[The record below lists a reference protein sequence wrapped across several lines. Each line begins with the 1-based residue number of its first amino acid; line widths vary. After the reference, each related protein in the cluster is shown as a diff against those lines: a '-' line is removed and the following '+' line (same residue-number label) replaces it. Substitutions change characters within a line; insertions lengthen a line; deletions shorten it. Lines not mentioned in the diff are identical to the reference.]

1 MRLFRNFMI
10 GLFLTIAGIGALLF
24 IPSQQPPAPMP
35 WQITIM
41 PDGKSKVFGIHIG
54 TTTYNYTIEL
64 FHEFGKIAA
73 FSEEGKASTV
83 EAFFDSVH
91 LAGITGKLVLNL
103 DVPEQQVTEMMS
115 RAYEARLQDSGAH
128 RYELRNSDK
137 ASVINAPITAITYI
151 PSVKLNA
158 DIARFRFGEPASI
171 SQDTLDANTSIWH
184 YPVVGLTIRMNE
196 NNKTILQY
204 Q

>member
-1 MRLFRNFMI
+1 LI
-10 GLFLTIAGIGALLF
+10 GLFFTIAGIGGLLF
-24 IPSQQPPAPMP
+24 IPSQQAPAPMP
-35 WQITIM
+35 WQITLM

-54 TTTYNYTIEL
+54 TTTYNHTKEL

-83 EAFFDSVH
+83 ETFFDSVH

-103 DVPEQQVTEMMS
+103 DVPEQQITEMLS

-137 ASVINAPITAITYI
+137 ASVVNAPIIAITYV

-158 DIARFRFGEPASI
+158 EVARFRFGEPDSI
-171 SQDTLDANTSIWH
+171 SEDTIDPNTTIWH
-184 YPVVGLTIRMNE
+184 YPLTGLTIRMNE
-196 NNKTILQY
+196 HDKTILQY

>member
-1 MRLFRNFMI
+1 MRLFRNFLI

-24 IPSQQPPAPMP
+24 IPSQQAPAPMP
-35 WQITIM
+35 WEITIM
-41 PDGKSKVFGIHIG
+41 PDGKSKVFGIHLG
-54 TTTYNYTIEL
+54 TTTYNHTKEL

-103 DVPEQQVTEMMS
+103 DVPEQQISEMMT

-137 ASVINAPITAITYI
+137 ASIVHAPIIAITYV

-158 DIARFRFGEPASI
+158 DIARFRFGEPESI
-171 SQDTLDANTSIWH
+171 SQDSFDPNTAIWH
-184 YPVVGLTIRMNE
+184 YPLTSLTIRMNVHE
-196 NNKTILQY
+196 KTVLQY

>member
-1 MRLFRNFMI
+1 MRLFRNFLI
-10 GLFLTIAGIGALLF
+10 GLFLTIVGIGALLF
-24 IPSQQPPAPMP
+24 VPSQQAPAPMP

-54 TTTYNYTIEL
+54 TTTYNHTKVL
-64 FHEFGKIAA
+64 LHEFGKIAA
-73 FSEEGKASTV
+73 FSQQEKPSTI

-103 DVPEQQVTEMMS
+103 DVPEQQITEMMS

-128 RYELRNSDK
+128 RYDLSNSDK
-137 ASVINAPITAITYI
+137 ESIVNAPIVAITYV

-158 DIARFRFGEPASI
+158 DIARFRFGEPGSI
-171 SQDTLDANTSIWH
+171 SQDTLDPNTTTWH
-184 YPVVGLTIRMNE
+184 YPLTGLTIRMNE
-196 NNKTILQY
+196 HEKTILQY

>member
-1 MRLFRNFMI
+1 MRLFRNFLI

-24 IPSQQPPAPMP
+24 IPSQQAPAPMP

-41 PDGKSKVFGIHIG
+41 PDGKSQVFGIHIG
-54 TTTYNYTIEL
+54 TTTYSHTKEL

-73 FSEEGKASTV
+73 FSEEGKVSTV
-83 EAFFDSVH
+83 EAFFDSIH

-103 DVPEQQVTEMMS
+103 DIAEQQITEMMS

-137 ASVINAPITAITYI
+137 ESIVNAPIIAITYV

-158 DIARFRFGEPASI
+158 EVARFRFGEPGSI
-171 SQDTLDANTSIWH
+171 SQDTVDPDASIWH
-184 YPVVGLTIRMNE
+184 YPLIDLTIRMNE
-196 NNKTILQY
+196 HDKTILQY

>member
-1 MRLFRNFMI
+1 MRLFRNFLI

-24 IPSQQPPAPMP
+24 IPSQQAPAPMP
-35 WQITIM
+35 WEITIM
-41 PDGKSKVFGIHIG
+41 PDGKSEVFGIHIG
-54 TTTYNYTIEL
+54 TTTYNHTKDL

-91 LAGITGKLVLNL
+91 LAGISGKLVLNL
-103 DVPEQQVTEMMS
+103 GVAEQQITEMMS

-137 ASVINAPITAITYI
+137 ASIVNAPIIAITYV
-151 PSVKLNA
+151 PSVKLTPE
-158 DIARFRFGEPASI
+158 IARFRFGEPGSI
-171 SQDTLDANTSIWH
+171 SQDTVDPKTSIWH
-184 YPVVGLTIRMNE
+184 YPLTGLTIRINE
-196 NNKTILQY
+196 NHKTILQY